1 MLNQSRILVTMLFLL
16 TASFNTFASD
26 DPIYTGMFS
35 NKALDGYDTVAYFK
49 VSKAVKGSSKYS
61 TEYKGATWLFSSK
74 ENLEAFVADPEKYA
88 PQYGGYC
95 AYAISK
101 DKTASGDPELWSI
114 LDDKLYLNYNESIL
128 KKWDKDKQNIVM
140 KADKNWPAVL
150 D

>member
-1 MLNQSRILVTMLFLL
+1 MSNHTQTVIAIVFTIF
-16 TASFNTFASD
+16 SFSTFASD

-35 NKALDGYDTVAYFK
+35 SKALDGYDTVAYFK
-49 VSKAVKGSSKYS
+49 VNKAVEGLSKYS

-74 ENLEAFVADPEKYA
+74 ENLHAFVAAPEKYA

-101 DKTASGDPELWSI
+101 NKTASGDPELWSI
-114 LDDKLYLNYNESIL
+114 LDNKLYLSYNQDIV
-128 KKWDKDKQNIVM
+128 KKWDKDKNNIVVN
-140 KADKNWPAVL
+140 ANKNWPKVL